1 MAFLNSPIITY
12 TQILVHRW
20 GTRTR
25 ISVLFKRWTKGNV
38 ALQGLVPAVDP
49 APPPPPYFGLQVRP
63 KNFFL
68 NPGPLSVGLDLPMGS
83 KDKLIDFVCHF
94 VTSSLCF
101 VVHCTFTSIHNI
113 FLQLTFNLSI
123 NSLVFSLLAS
133 SSIVNPPPLYV
144 VILPQW
150 DRPSSS
156 FSVWYVH
163 LLQNSILHINFRTTK
178 RHGWLSALSVGWAVN
193 FSWSHAW

>member
-1 MAFLNSPIITY
+1 MWHCRDWFQRWIQPVPPPHPHL
-12 TQILVHRW
+12 ILGSRW
-20 GTRTR
+20 GQKK
-25 ISVLFKRWTKGNV
+25 I
-38 ALQGLVPAVDP
+38 
-49 APPPPPYFGLQVRP
+49 
-63 KNFFL
+63 FL
-68 NPGPLSVGLDLPMGS
+68 NPGPLISVGLDLPMGS

-113 FLQLTFNLSI
+113 FLQLTINLSI
-123 NSLVFSLLAS
+123 NALVFSLLAS

-178 RHGWLSALSVGWAVN
+178 RHGGLSALSVGWAVN
-193 FSWSHAW
+193 FSWPLAW

>member
-1 MAFLNSPIITY
+1 MAFLNSPIITF

-20 GTRTR
+20 GARTR
-25 ISVLFKRWTKGNV
+25 ISVLFQRWTKGNV

-49 APPPPPYFGLQVRP
+49 APPPYFGLQVRP
-63 KNFFL
+63 KKIFFL
-68 NPGPLSVGLDLPMGS
+68 NPGPLSVGLDLPLGS

-94 VTSSLCF
+94 VTSSLWF

-123 NSLVFSLLAS
+123 NALVFSLLAS

-144 VILPQW
+144 VILPQ
-150 DRPSSS
+150 
-156 FSVWYVH
+156 
-163 LLQNSILHINFRTTK
+163 
-178 RHGWLSALSVGWAVN
+178 
-193 FSWSHAW
+193 

>member
-1 MAFLNSPIITY
+1 MWHCRDWF
-12 TQILVHRW
+12 QRW
-20 GTRTR
+20 IQT
-25 ISVLFKRWTKGNV
+25 
-38 ALQGLVPAVDP
+38 
-49 APPPPPYFGLQVRP
+49 PPPPPFYLILGSRWGQ
-63 KNFFL
+63 KKFFL
-68 NPGPLSVGLDLPMGS
+68 NPGPLISVGLDLPMGS

-113 FLQLTFNLSI
+113 FLQLTINLSI
-123 NSLVFSLLAS
+123 NALVFSLLAS

-178 RHGWLSALSVGWAVN
+178 RHGGLSALSVGWAGN
-193 FSWSHAW
+193 FSWSLAW

>member
-1 MAFLNSPIITY
+1 MWHCRDWFQQWI
-12 TQILVHRW
+12 Q
-20 GTRTR
+20 
-25 ISVLFKRWTKGNV
+25 
-38 ALQGLVPAVDP
+38 
-49 APPPPPYFGLQVRP
+49 PPPPPYLILGSRWGQ
-63 KNFFL
+63 KKIFL
-68 NPGPLSVGLDLPMGS
+68 NPGPLISVGLDLPMGS

-101 VVHCTFTSIHNI
+101 VVHCTSTSIHNI

-123 NSLVFSLLAS
+123 NALVFSLLAS

-178 RHGWLSALSVGWAVN
+178 RHGGLSALSVGWAVN